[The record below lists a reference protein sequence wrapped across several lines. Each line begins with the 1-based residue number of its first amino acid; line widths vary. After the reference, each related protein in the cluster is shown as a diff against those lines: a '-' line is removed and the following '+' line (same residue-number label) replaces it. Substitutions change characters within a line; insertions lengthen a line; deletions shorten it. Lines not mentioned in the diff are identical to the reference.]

1 MDGFELKRSVVATFE
16 RIHQFNTDER
26 LESLEVLWHGE
37 TAGIRWEGRNNAKL
51 FLPAIDERKNFPKSM
66 LFKLVGFVIHELGHL
81 WYTDTEVW
89 DKAVEGHSPLLHRLI
104 NGLEDPRIEL
114 EVIRS
119 HRAAN
124 ARTLLESLVQSMLAK
139 NPDYIKANDIE
150 NYPFLLA
157 IEGRRLNGYSIPV
170 PNIIPQSP
178 DVKALTVALNDAH
191 HATSTAEI
199 VVIAKRLF
207 DAIQKR
213 KRKKPEDKSEDKPE
227 DQPGDSQDQEGDSQD
242 QEGDSQDQEGE
253 KNEPTSGKGN
263 EKKPIDVEPGDHIE
277 EDMEEYKLK
286 TRYGGDNRSAVG
298 KPVVYNFHFD

>member
-16 RIHQFNTDER
+16 RIHQFNTDQR

-37 TAGIRWEGRNNAKL
+37 TAGIRWEGRNAKL
-51 FLPAIDERKNFPKSM
+51 FLPAIDERKSFPKSM

-81 WYTDTEVW
+81 WFTNTEVW
-89 DKAVEGHSPLLHRLI
+89 DKAVEAKGKSQLLHRLI

-114 EVIRS
+114 EIINS

-124 ARTLLESLVQSMLAK
+124 ARTLLESLTQSMLAK
-139 NPDYIKANDIE
+139 NPAYIEADDIE

-170 PNIIPQSP
+170 PNIVSQSP
-178 DVKALTVALNDAH
+178 DAEALTVALNDAH

-199 VVIAKRLF
+199 VEIAERLH
-207 DAIQKR
+207 DAIK
-213 KRKKPEDKSEDKPE
+213 KRKKKPKGKKKKEGKPENKSE
-227 DQPGDSQDQEGDSQD
+227 DQPGDSEEQDEQ
-242 QEGDSQDQEGE
+242 GE
-253 KNEPTSGKGN
+253 KGEPTDSDDSGKSN

-277 EDMEEYKLK
+277 EDMEEFKYKNK
-286 TRYGGDNRSAVG
+286 QGCDNRSSVG
-298 KPVVYNFHFD
+298 KPVVYDFYFD

>member
-16 RIHQFNTDER
+16 RIHQFNTDQR

-37 TAGIRWEGRNNAKL
+37 TAGIRWESKNNAKL

-81 WYTDTEVW
+81 WYTDAEVW

-114 EVIRS
+114 EVINS

-124 ARTLLESLVQSMLAK
+124 ARTLLESLTQSMLAK
-139 NPDYIKANDIE
+139 NPDYIEADDIE

-157 IEGRRLNGYSIPV
+157 VEGRRLNGYSIPV

-178 DVKALTVALNDAH
+178 DAKALTVALNDAH
-191 HATSTAEI
+191 YATSTAEI
-199 VVIAKRLF
+199 VEIAKRLF

-213 KRKKPEDKSEDKPE
+213 KKKPKGKPEEKKEGKPE
-227 DQPGDSQDQEGDSQD
+227 DQPGDSEEQDEQGKKGKPTDSDNSGD
-242 QEGDSQDQEGE
+242 
-253 KNEPTSGKGN
+253 GKK
-263 EKKPIDVEPGDHIE
+263 KKPIEVEPGDHIE
-277 EDMEEYKLK
+277 EDMEEYKLE
-286 TRYGGDNRSAVG
+286 TRRGHDNRSAVG
-298 KPVVYNFHFD
+298 KPVVYDFYFD

>member
-16 RIHQFNTDER
+16 RIHQFNTDQR

-37 TAGIRWEGRNNAKL
+37 TAGIRWESKNNAKL

-81 WYTDTEVW
+81 WYTDAEVW

-114 EVIRS
+114 EVINS

-124 ARTLLESLVQSMLAK
+124 ARTLLESLTQSMLAK
-139 NPDYIKANDIE
+139 NPDYIEADDIE

-157 IEGRRLNGYSIPV
+157 VEGRRLNGYSIPV

-178 DVKALTVALNDAH
+178 DAKALTVALNDAH
-191 HATSTAEI
+191 YATSTAEI
-199 VVIAKRLF
+199 VEIAKRLF

-213 KRKKPEDKSEDKPE
+213 KKKPKGKPE
-227 DQPGDSQDQEGDSQD
+227 EKKEGKPGDSEEQMRRARRVSP
-242 QEGDSQDQEGE
+242 
-253 KNEPTSGKGN
+253 PTAITVAMAK
-263 EKKPIDVEPGDHIE
+263 
-277 EDMEEYKLK
+277 
-286 TRYGGDNRSAVG
+286 RRSPSRSSLGIISRRTWKSTSLRLAEAMTIG
-298 KPVVYNFHFD
+298 QQWASLWSMTFILIRRIYEH